1 MLVYV
6 NVIVED
12 TEMIAALNPFSVS
25 SVQESLEPSEYKT
38 VIIMNNGYS
47 YISNES
53 VIELVGK
60 INAEYKY

>member
-12 TEMIAALNPFSVS
+12 TEIMAAINPFLVS
-25 SVQESLEPSEYKT
+25 SVQESLEPNEYKT
-38 VIIMNNGYS
+38 MILMNNGYS
-47 YISNES
+47 YISTES

-60 INAEYKY
+60 FNIEYK